1 MLKSLQQGK
10 LWQTIKQHRDS
21 KTLIMGVSCYRPERW
36 ERLREISE
44 DKETFAISYEASLV
58 ESEKKIQ
65 DLEAQGIRPIKVEV
79 DVEAL
84 LTWCTTQGLAVTPE
98 TRTKFMMNTLR
109 DYVRKGI
116 VKP

>member
-1 MLKSLQQGK
+1 M
-10 LWQTIKQHRDS
+10 
-21 KTLIMGVSCYRPERW
+21 P
-36 ERLREISE
+36 ISILNKISGLETKYQNRVGSAE
-44 DKETFAISYEASLV
+44 DSLV

-98 TRTKFMMNTLR
+98 TRTKFMMSTLR
-109 DYVRKGI
+109 DYVREGI